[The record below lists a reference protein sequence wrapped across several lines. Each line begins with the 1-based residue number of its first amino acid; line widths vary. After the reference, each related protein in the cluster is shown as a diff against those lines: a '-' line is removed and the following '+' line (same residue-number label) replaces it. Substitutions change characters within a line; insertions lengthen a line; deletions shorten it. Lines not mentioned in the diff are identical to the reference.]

1 MRVRVRVQLRVW
13 GGHDTRRR
21 EGEEVRC
28 MRRGQ
33 GALAAILLL
42 HTELVVEDEIEDDLI
57 GFFVPVVRVVRVC

>member
-1 MRVRVRVQLRVW
+1 
-13 GGHDTRRR
+13 
-21 EGEEVRC
+21 